1 MTGLSGGGGRATRPL
16 VTAVA
21 VAALV
26 VGHYAVR
33 PFLPPQVPVGFLLV
47 AVLFLAVRVRPGAA
61 AVAGLVAGLAAD
73 TSSALPLGTTSLV
86 WIALGF
92 LAARM
97 RAVLFGE
104 QAVVAGA
111 VAFGASWLGDLLVAL
126 ARPSGTS
133 ALSAASLLVWSP
145 LGALLTAGLAIG
157 VHLLARD
164 ASRPGGRSGGR

>member
-1 MTGLSGGGGRATRPL
+1 VTGLSSGGGRAGRPV
-16 VTAVA
+16 VTALV

-26 VGHYAVR
+26 AGHYAVR
-33 PFLPPQVPVGFLLV
+33 PFLPPRVSVGFLLV
-47 AVLFLAVRVRPGAA
+47 GVLFLAVRVRPGGA

-73 TSSALPLGTTSLV
+73 ASGALPLGTTSLV
-86 WIALGF
+86 WIALAF
-92 LAARM
+92 LAART

-104 QAVVAGA
+104 QAVVAGVA
-111 VAFGASWLGDLLVAL
+111 AFGASWVGDLLLAL

-133 ALSAASLLVWSP
+133 ALSAASLGVWSQ

>member
-1 MTGLSGGGGRATRPL
+1 MTRLSGGGSRPGRPFVLAL
-16 VTAVA
+16 V

-33 PFLPPQVPVGFLLV
+33 PFLSPRMSVGFLLV
-47 AVLFLAVRVRPGAA
+47 GVLFLAVRVRPGVA

-73 TSSALPLGTTSLV
+73 ASGALPLGTTSLV
-86 WIALGF
+86 WITLAF

-104 QAVVAGA
+104 QAGVAGV
-111 VAFGASWLGDLLVAL
+111 VAFGASWVGDLLLAL

-133 ALSAASLLVWSP
+133 GLSAASLFVWSP
-145 LGALLTAGLAIG
+145 IGALLTAGLAIG

-164 ASRPGGRSGGR
+164 AARPGGR

>member
-1 MTGLSGGGGRATRPL
+1 MTGLSSGGGRAGRPV
-16 VTAVA
+16 VTALV

-26 VGHYAVR
+26 AGHYAVR
-33 PFLPPQVPVGFLLV
+33 PFLPPRVSVGFLLV
-47 AVLFLAVRVRPGAA
+47 GVLFLAVRVRPGGA

-73 TSSALPLGTTSLV
+73 ASGALPLGTTSLV
-86 WIALGF
+86 WIALAF
-92 LAARM
+92 LAART

-104 QAVVAGA
+104 QAVVAGVA
-111 VAFGASWLGDLLVAL
+111 AFGASWVGDLLLAL